1 MHAALAGVPGIKVAA
16 PAAPGVIA
24 GEGAP
29 DVGALGRKL
38 GVATVLDASIRREG
52 TRVRVSARLSDTQ
65 TGYILWTQLRS
76 RAVGCVRRAERD
88 RRRGGA
94 RAAGRHPRAA
104 GAACHAAEIGRAA
117 CRGRGWQDV

>member
-29 DVGALGRKL
+29 DVRALGRKL

-52 TRVRVSARLSDTQ
+52 PRVRVRARLSATQ
-65 TGYILWTQLRS
+65 PVYILWPHSYELELSDVFVVPTECATERVS
-76 RAVGCVRRAERD
+76 SAERTV
-88 RRRGGA
+88 GK
-94 RAAGRHPRAA
+94 
-104 GAACHAAEIGRAA
+104 E
-117 CRGRGWQDV
+117 WV